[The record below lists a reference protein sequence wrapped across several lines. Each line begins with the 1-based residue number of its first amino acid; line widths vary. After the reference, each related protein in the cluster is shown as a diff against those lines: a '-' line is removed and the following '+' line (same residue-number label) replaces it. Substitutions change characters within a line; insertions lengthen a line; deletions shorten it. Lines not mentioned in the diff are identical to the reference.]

1 MKKIIYIITV
11 LFASLS
17 LGSCHDWLTEQA
29 PGKTDIKDFFTSGE
43 AATQCVNAAYVPM
56 QWQFGTTYF
65 PEWFIGDICSDDAVK
80 GGENLQNQE
89 TLYDMCNFKT
99 TSGNESLLLFY
110 RSQFQG
116 VGRANLAIEQISK
129 MELDETLDER
139 LRDRLIGEAEFL
151 RAFYYFRLVRV
162 FGGVPRIEA
171 PIYSSN
177 DWRQPRASAEAIYE
191 LIFSDLADAEKK
203 LWLKSE
209 YPNEDLGRATKG
221 AAQAMLL
228 KTHLQ
233 NHDYDEARNWGAKF
247 IEEQSA
253 EYDLCTDFMDNFYFE
268 GENGIESVFE
278 IQYMVEGTSDWG
290 GDIPG
295 GGLGA
300 TRGNLDALLTRPRSL
315 LLLGNGSTIGYGFN
329 KPSVDLCK
337 EFGKEHSGDP
347 TGDPRFEYT
356 VVIPAD
362 DQITTPAQEIHYGNR
377 NISRKYLYELKDGT
391 FPQIDNSVRC
401 PLNHKEIRLADVL
414 LMYAEA
420 CIESNTDLDKAATQ
434 LNRVRTRAGL
444 GSVEATRENLRHER
458 RLELAMEGHRWFDL
472 CRWGIVGE
480 TMRAYKNNYQDEE
493 RDGSSEGTD
502 MYDFVDGKHELFPIP
517 WEEVSLGG
525 LTQNPGY

>member
-1 MKKIIYIITV
+1 MKKTIYIITV

-29 PGKTDIKDFFTSGE
+29 PGKTDINDFFTSGD

-56 QWQFGTTYF
+56 QWQFGVTFF
-65 PEWFIGDICSDDAVK
+65 PEWFIGDVCSDDAVK
-80 GGENLQNQE
+80 GGENLQDQE

-99 TSGNESLLLFY
+99 TSSNQSLLDFY
-110 RSQFQG
+110 RAQFQG
-116 VGRANLAIEQISK
+116 VGRANLAIERISAMK
-129 MELDETLDER
+129 LDESLDEK
-139 LRDRLIGEAEFL
+139 LRDRLIGEAKFL

-162 FGGVPRIEA
+162 FGGVPLVET
-171 PIYSSN
+171 PIYSSD
-177 DWRQPRASAEAIYE
+177 DWRQPRATADRIYE
-191 LIFSDLADAEKK
+191 LIFKDLEDAEGK

-209 YPNEDLGRATKG
+209 YPDEDLGRATKG
-221 AAQAMLL
+221 AAQALLL

-233 NHDYDEARNWGAKF
+233 KREYDEARKWGAKF
-247 IEEQSA
+247 LEEQAS
-253 EYDLCTDFMDNFYFE
+253 EYDLCADFFDNFTFD

-278 IQYMVEGTSDWG
+278 IQYMEEGTSDWG
-290 GDIPG
+290 GGIPG
-295 GGLGA
+295 GGMGA
-300 TRGNLDALLTRPRSL
+300 TRGNCDPIMTRPRSSL
-315 LLLGNGSTIGYGFN
+315 WIGKGNSGYGFD

-337 EFGKEHSGDP
+337 EFGKEHDGDP

-356 VVIPAD
+356 VFIPAD
-362 DQITTPAQEIHYGNR
+362 EQIESPAQEIHYGNR
-377 NISRKYLYELKDGT
+377 NINRKFLFEQKDGT
-391 FPQIDNSVRC
+391 FPIILNSVRC
-401 PLNHKEIRLADVL
+401 PLNRTEIRLADVL
-414 LMYAEA
+414 LMYVEA
-420 CIESNTDLDKAATQ
+420 CIESNTDVDKAAIQ

-502 MYDFVDGKHELFPIP
+502 MYDFEDGKHELFPIP
-517 WEEVSLGG
+517 WEECSLGG
-525 LTQNPGY
+525 LTQNNGY